1 MHNVNIIVANWI
13 TKNDYDHDWW
23 YNIKYNWVVFII
35 TLVVNERP
43 RVFNCQFTVKTIFTL
58 SLCLTIAL
66 FHSIINIVFFL
77 LNCEIFCP
85 LFTCK
90 LCSFVSSVLVK
101 ALEFHFILNHNAH
114 HEYKYIMITID
125 VFTALYMK
133 KTFTILVI

>member
-1 MHNVNIIVANWI
+1 M
-13 TKNDYDHDWW
+13 
-23 YNIKYNWVVFII
+23 FII

-133 KTFTILVI
+133 KNIHNSSYLSFDEGSFTYYVITKGEGVSE